1 MSQLRDRSRDRLSQP
16 WRRIDSPKREA
27 ILYALT
33 ISLFDLFKS
42 RRRLQAENLFLRS
55 GWNFRN
61 GQWIFQPNVKA

>member
-1 MSQLRDRSRDRLSQP
+1 MAMSRDRLSQP
-16 WRRIDSPKREA
+16 WRRIDSPEREA
-27 ILYALT
+27 VLYALT